1 MRTTG
6 HLTRARRIGNA
17 PKRPIN
23 GHMIVR
29 RCRAGAALCKSYGP
43 TGVRFSLQP
52 PGVRIKPKYA
62 RAAIASGKL
71 MAVRDGLFGTSQ
83 TWIAKPPHRLSRK
96 PIDAQ
101 RCPRAIGVRRAAS
114 GRRKR
119 PHVQTK

>member
-1 MRTTG
+1 MRTTA
-6 HLTRARRIGNA
+6 HLTRYRIGKQ

-52 PGVRIKPKYA
+52 PGVRIQPKYA

-101 RCPRAIGVRRAAS
+101 PLPARDRSSTGRHQERRM
-114 GRRKR
+114 R
-119 PHVQTK
+119 PHVETE